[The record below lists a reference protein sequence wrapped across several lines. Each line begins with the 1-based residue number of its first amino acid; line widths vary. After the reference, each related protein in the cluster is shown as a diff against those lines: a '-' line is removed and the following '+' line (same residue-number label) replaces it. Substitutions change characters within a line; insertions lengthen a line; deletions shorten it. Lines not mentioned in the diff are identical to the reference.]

1 MVGACATHAEGMARD
16 KTVLLVTA
24 CGEVAKATQSISIF
38 GDELAATRQP
48 RDATED
54 KISSLTAKAATTDQ

>member
-1 MVGACATHAEGMARD
+1 MVGACAAHAEGMARD

-38 GDELAATRQP
+38 
-48 RDATED
+48 
-54 KISSLTAKAATTDQ
+54 